1 MRIWPLMA
9 VQIVVTT
16 ILLSALATDN
26 PISVE
31 ISDNLS
37 DYLQSLLGLLTFTNV
52 TNSNYLLSRS
62 VLWTLQAEFWFYVTM
77 ALLALIGG
85 RHAVF
90 WFAFVGV
97 GLAWFAKLGIVQF
110 PLALPMRFALIYFD
124 QLMIGVLCAF
134 AIRSRGRLLHTLFS
148 NRALCLWS
156 PFAAVVALSTLTF
169 RGFDL
174 PWYLASSASAY
185 LTAVVIIHQSVRPL
199 KGDYEPIATLGRI
212 SYSLYLMHAVVFEF
226 MNHRIFPYELQSL
239 FEIGVTI
246 VVSMATY
253 RWVEQPFVRWSKR
266 VAEYD
271 YTSSNF
277 AKVPTA
283 ILG

>member
-1 MRIWPLMA
+1 
-9 VQIVVTT
+9 
-16 ILLSALATDN
+16 
-26 PISVE
+26 
-31 ISDNLS
+31 
-37 DYLQSLLGLLTFTNV
+37 
-52 TNSNYLLSRS
+52 
-62 VLWTLQAEFWFYVTM
+62 M